1 MQASDASE
9 FGFRGWEVAR
19 NLCGATSPLRVI
31 AHVHAV
37 PGSGLIDSGRG
48 AASAEDAQGTP
59 TQTHISPSILV
70 YEDYAPGFEGARNLC
85 GTASPLRVI
94 AHVHAVKPAPRNS

>member
-1 MQASDASE
+1 MVLESQLPHKTVNFLRCGVEASDASE

-37 PGSGLIDSGRG
+37 PGSGFMFQGCRSGFVFQ
-48 AASAEDAQGTP
+48 A
-59 TQTHISPSILV
+59 V
-70 YEDYAPGFEGARNLC
+70 PG
-85 GTASPLRVI
+85 
-94 AHVHAVKPAPRNS
+94 